1 MNFIE
6 AINLIYTNTV
16 DSVKRFDWELKHVMA
31 REGTIIVVNGEDS
44 VASIED
50 ILANDWIIMGDK
62 V

>member
-6 AINLIYTNTV
+6 AINLIDTNTV

-44 VASIED
+44 VPSIHQLK
-50 ILANDWIIMGDK
+50 ILQLF
-62 V
+62 